1 MKYLKK
7 VGDTRE
13 DAPPFDLSGYL
24 FFIGFIILLQYS
36 VARIEKTG
44 FSSAMLYIT
53 FAVSLLCLF
62 GFIKT
67 DAKKNNPVLNLS
79 LFKSKDFVAGILV
92 TMVRSVALFGGLFL
106 LPFLLQGLM
115 GYTELQT
122 GLLLLPAS
130 AAIALLMPVAG
141 KWADKHGARY
151 ITVAGLILLIIS
163 TVQVAFLDKGSSVI
177 SIIIPMVVRGAGLG
191 FLFSPVSSAVIS
203 AVPKE
208 HSATA
213 SSYYS
218 LFMQIGGSIGISVLA
233 VFYQYLSHHYSKQG
247 NTAVATHEA
256 LKGSFLLSAAIIV
269 IAIWP
274 AFKVPKQPL
283 VDKDGDKVKSKKT
296 VANVNV

>member
-1 MKYLKK
+1 
-7 VGDTRE
+7 
-13 DAPPFDLSGYL
+13 
-24 FFIGFIILLQYS
+24 
-36 VARIEKTG
+36 
-44 FSSAMLYIT
+44 MLNIT

-130 AAIALLMPVAG
+130 VAIALLMPVAG

-283 VDKDGDKVKSKKT
+283 VDKDDDKVKSKKT